1 MHCVD
6 IGLRIPYKQVFAE
19 TLTDPIVFNS
29 FRQIS
34 TNVRLGMTTVIAT
47 LIVRIRPDHSTV
59 SATPATL
66 WTTIIIASVRS
77 VTLMWFLSE
86 KVRRAYVVY
95 CIIVSI
101 TIHTNLYYLV
111 SAP

>member
-1 MHCVD
+1 MQCFD
-6 IGLRIPYKQVFAE
+6 MRIPYKQVLAE

-29 FRQIS
+29 FRQTS
-34 TNVRLGMTTVIAT
+34 TNARLGLTTVIAT

-77 VTLMWFLSE
+77 VTLMRFLSE
-86 KVRRAYVVY
+86 NVRRTYFV
-95 CIIVSI
+95 
-101 TIHTNLYYLV
+101 
-111 SAP
+111 